1 MNKELVGGKLRLALN
16 NLESL
21 PAMPA
26 IAQKLLALE
35 LDTDAG
41 EAQMLTLIEQD
52 PQISARVIGL
62 ANSPAI
68 NTGRKVGRVKD
79 AAMLLGLKRL
89 KSVAIGIAT
98 MSTLHKQ
105 PAAKNFDPQDLWA
118 HCMTIA
124 IVMNTVAR
132 EMPKRL
138 RPDENQIFLA
148 GLLHDIGLMVLHYLD
163 YQASDELHRQ
173 LRLQPKRSIED
184 LELELLGMTHG
195 DIGARLVRHWNLT
208 EEIAEVVGLHHSVG
222 INGAGFSNPLVR
234 LVNISEK
241 LLPDFGIAEHT
252 TDAIDESEWRELCI
266 DPERAD
272 DISML
277 VNELAM
283 QVVQLPDTHDLSQQV
298 TRNHVG
304 SAEEDAR
311 HEVGSARVLR
321 APSVAAGKNKE
332 DVSALKKLLRWLG
345 GIFRF

>member
-1 MNKELVGGKLRLALN
+1 MSKEQIGGKLRLALN

-41 EAQMLTLIEQD
+41 EAQMLALIEQD
-52 PQISARVIGL
+52 PQISARLIGL
-62 ANSPAI
+62 ANSPTI
-68 NTGRKVGRVKD
+68 NAGRKVCTVQE

-89 KSVAIGIAT
+89 KSVTIGIAT

-105 PAAKNFDPQDLWA
+105 PAAKNFDPQDIWS

-124 IVMNTVAR
+124 IVMNSVAR

-138 RPDENQIFLA
+138 RPDESKIFLA

-163 YQASDELHRQ
+163 LHASDELHKQ

-184 LELELLGMTHG
+184 LEMELLGITHG

-241 LLPDFGIAEHT
+241 LLPDFGIAEHIT
-252 TDAIDESEWRELCI
+252 EAIQDSEWRELCI
-266 DPERAD
+266 DPQRAGD
-272 DISML
+272 LSAL

-283 QVVQLPDTHDLSQQV
+283 QMVQMPEMHDPAQVGEQRPNGDPGALDILP
-298 TRNHVG
+298 
-304 SAEEDAR
+304 A
-311 HEVGSARVLR
+311 
-321 APSVAAGKNKE
+321 VAARSVVKE
-332 DVSALKKLLRWLG
+332 DSSLQKMLRWLG